1 MKKGKKG
8 KPKKHPQSPKSL
20 SSLLLHIK
28 SELSQLW
35 PPLDLQPKREE
46 RGWAWVPFL
55 VSTDLVKHQ
64 PRYCCEGIFP
74 MRLIFTS
81 LDFE

>member
-1 MKKGKKG
+1 MLNKRKKVMKKGKKG

-46 RGWAWVPFL
+46 RG
-55 VSTDLVKHQ
+55 
-64 PRYCCEGIFP
+64 
-74 MRLIFTS
+74 
-81 LDFE
+81 